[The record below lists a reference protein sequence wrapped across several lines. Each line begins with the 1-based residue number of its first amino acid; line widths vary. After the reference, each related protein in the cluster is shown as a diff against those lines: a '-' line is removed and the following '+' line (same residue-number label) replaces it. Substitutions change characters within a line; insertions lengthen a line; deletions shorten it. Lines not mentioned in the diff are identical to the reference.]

1 MNTTLIYDFLKA
13 IAVNN
18 NRQWFQEHKN
28 EYQTARQKFETEATQ
43 LIRQIASFDPYRS
56 TPLCERLRLSF
67 QSRYALLT

>member
-28 EYQTARQKFETEATQ
+28 EYQTARQEFETEATQ
-43 LIRQIASFDPYRS
+43 LIRQIAS
-56 TPLCERLRLSF
+56 L
-67 QSRYALLT
+67 